1 MFQSLDERT
10 VSAGV
15 LATAVLAGLF
25 SPTLAQA
32 AAPFALPA
40 LFLVVVFALIPFAE
54 LKAHEIVSIRWPVL
68 RMLAWQQLLLP
79 ALVVS
84 ACIVMKLPDSWTV
97 IAVVAASSGSL
108 FASPALAEML
118 GLDRRRALQG
128 MVLSTLCT
136 PITLFAFLN
145 LFRDAAIHVSLA
157 GYTQRILIFLII
169 PFGLFAAY
177 RWASS
182 YLPRQ
187 AVTSINSGARI
198 ATILSLV
205 VFCVGIMRAVSLEL
219 RHNPSGVAAALM
231 AATVLCAVMMTLT
244 AIVFYRFGR
253 VEALTTGL
261 LSGFR
266 NVGLGY
272 ALVGDSLGHEL
283 AVCVGA
289 SMLPMFLAPFVLRL
303 YHARQARDVPLAHPA

>member
-1 MFQSLDERT
+1 MLDRLDERT
-10 VSAGV
+10 VSAGI
-15 LATAVLAGLF
+15 LAVAVLVGLLCP
-25 SPTLAQA
+25 SVARA

-40 LFLVVVFALIPFAE
+40 LFLVVVFALIPFAG
-54 LKAHEIVSIRWPVL
+54 LKTNEIISIRWPVL

-79 ALVVS
+79 AIVVA
-84 ACIVMKLPDSWTV
+84 ACVVAKLPDYCTV

-108 FASPALAEML
+108 FASPALAEMM

-136 PITLFAFLN
+136 PITLYAFLN
-145 LFRDAAIHVSLA
+145 LFRDAAVHVSLSS
-157 GYTQRILIFLII
+157 YLQRIAIFLII
-169 PFGLFAAY
+169 PFAIFALY
-177 RWASS
+177 RIIAT
-182 YLPRQ
+182 YLPKT
-187 AVTSINSGARI
+187 ATNSITAAARHG
-198 ATILSLV
+198 TILALV
-205 VFCVGIMRAVSLEL
+205 VFCVGIMRAVSFEL
-219 RHNPSGVAAALM
+219 VRNPSMVLIALL
-231 AATVLCAVMMTLT
+231 ACTLLFLVMFMLT

-253 VEALTTGL
+253 VEGYTNAL

-289 SMLPMFLAPFVLRL
+289 AMLPMFLAPFLLRL
-303 YHARQARDVPLAHPA
+303 YNTQGRQNDGLVAA